1 MLEFIKQKKNLLII
15 IGSII
20 LVGIY
25 WFFNMSTTTQ
35 DITIQDNMLEVAEN
49 TKDEKIESDED
60 IIIVHITGGVNKPGI
75 VKLKE
80 NSRIED
86 AIEAAGGLTED
97 SDISDVNLAYMLEDG
112 IKIRIPLI
120 DDDLDAME
128 KEESYI
134 TEDSG
139 KNVILE
145 DNLESSSNSIVNINK
160 ATQTELETL
169 PGIGPSLATKIIEY
183 RESNGKFSKKEDIK
197 NVTGIGDS
205 KYASIEEFIVVK

>member
-1 MLEFIKQKKNLLII
+1 MLEFLKQKKNLIII
-15 IGSII
+15 IGIII

-25 WFFNMSTTTQ
+25 WIFNISTNTQ
-35 DITIQDNMLEVAEN
+35 DITTQENMLEIAESTN
-49 TKDEKIESDED
+49 DNNEESEED
-60 IIIVHITGGVNKPGI
+60 FIIVHITGGINNPGI

-97 SDISDVNLAYMLEDG
+97 SDITDVNLAYVLEDG
-112 IKIRIPLI
+112 VKIRIPII
-120 DDDLDAME
+120 DDSDDND
-128 KEESYI
+128 EESTYV

-139 KNVILE
+139 KGVILE
-145 DNLESSSNSIVNINK
+145 DNSESSSSSIVNINK

-205 KYASIEEFIVVK
+205 KYANIKDFIKVK

>member
-1 MLEFIKQKKNLLII
+1 MLEFFKQKKNLIII
-15 IGSII
+15 IGIII

-25 WFFNMSTTTQ
+25 WIFNISTNTQ
-35 DITIQDNMLEVAEN
+35 DITTQDNMLEIAEN
-49 TKDEKIESDED
+49 TNEDDEESDGD
-60 IIIVHITGGVNKPGI
+60 IIIVHITGGVQEPGT

-80 NSRIED
+80 DSRIED

-97 SDISDVNLAYMLEDG
+97 SDISDVNLAYVLEDG
-112 IKIRIPLI
+112 IKLRIPTI
-120 DDDLDAME
+120 DDSDD
-128 KEESYI
+128 KEESSYI
-134 TEDSG
+134 TEGSG

-145 DNLESSSNSIVNINK
+145 DNSESSSSSIVNINK

-169 PGIGPSLATKIIEY
+169 PGIGPSLASKIIEY

-205 KYASIEEFIVVK
+205 KYANIEELITVK

>member
-1 MLEFIKQKKNLLII
+1 MLEFIKQKKNLIII
-15 IGSII
+15 IGIVI
-20 LVGIY
+20 LVGVY
-25 WFFNMSTTTQ
+25 WAFNISTDTQEITT
-35 DITIQDNMLEVAEN
+35 QDNMLEVAGN
-49 TKDEKIESDED
+49 TKEEEIEEDED
-60 IIIVHITGGVNKPGI
+60 IIIVHITGGVRKPGI

-97 SDISDVNLAYMLEDG
+97 SDISAVNLAYMLEDG
-112 IKIRIPLI
+112 IKIRIPMI
-120 DDDLDAME
+120 DDLEDSN
-128 KEESYI
+128 KEAYI

-139 KNVILE
+139 ENVILE
-145 DNLESSSNSIVNINK
+145 VNSESSSNSIVNINK

-205 KYASIEEFIVVK
+205 KYASIEKFIVVK